1 MMKKTFLRC
10 LAGSLFGVA
19 FSYIITIIISL
30 TIGDGNFYPI
40 VPELAADC
48 GSEMNAVLLQMIFSL
63 IYGAA
68 WAGAALI
75 WEREDWSLLR
85 QTVTHFVICS
95 LATFPI
101 AYLLRWM
108 QHSVSGVII
117 YFSIFIVIYFIIWL
131 SQYMAMKKRVEQI
144 NSKMWENSK

>member
-1 MMKKTFLRC
+1 MKKKIVLRC
-10 LAGSLFGVA
+10 LAGALFGVA

-68 WAGAALI
+68 WSGASLI
-75 WEREDWSLLR
+75 WEQENWSLLR
-85 QTVTHFVICS
+85 QTVTHLIICS
-95 LATFPI
+95 LATFPV

-108 QHSVSGVII
+108 AHTVSGIII
-117 YFSIFIVIYFIIWL
+117 YFSIFAIIYFVIW
-131 SQYMAMKKRVEQI
+131 Y
-144 NSKMWENSK
+144 